1 MQYTCHYPSP
11 LGGIIVSSD
20 GEAITGLWFD
30 GRKYSTDPAAA
41 AYEEKPLPLFEQA
54 KRWLDLYFS
63 GEEPPFVPAIR
74 LHGSSFQLAVW
85 EILRQIPYG
94 QLVTYHD
101 IAKEIARRRDIDRMA
116 AQAVGGAV
124 GRNPVSIMVPCHR
137 VIGSDGSLTGY
148 ASGIEKKKRLL
159 AMEKVEFD
167 ADDYVLQPKRWRIP

>member
-101 IAKEIARRRDIDRMA
+101 IAKEIARRRGIDRMA

-124 GRNPVSIMVPCHR
+124 GRNPVSIMVLKKCDF
-137 VIGSDGSLTGY
+137 VFLQELSNIGVLDTKQIDTAFEYGY
-148 ASGIEKKKRLL
+148 QQALS
-159 AMEKVEFD
+159 MMT
-167 ADDYVLQPKRWRIP
+167 P